1 MTKQTFQRG
10 ERLKSRK
17 LIEQLFQK
25 GQSFGTYPLRLVW
38 MEVESPQ
45 SDYPVQFTVSVSKR
59 KFKRAVQRNRLKRQV
74 REAWRLQKAGL
85 YAKLPEGKQFAF
97 LVIYTGK
104 EAFDYAV
111 IEKAMRKMIRRFL
124 DTYEK
129 SN

>member
-1 MTKQTFQRG
+1 MTKQTFRRG

-17 LIEQLFQK
+17 LIQQLFEK

-59 KFKRAVQRNRLKRQV
+59 KFKRAVQRNRLKRRV

-104 EAFDYAV
+104 EAFDYAA
-111 IEKAMRKMIRRFL
+111 IEKAMRKMIRRFWE
-124 DTYEK
+124 TYEK
-129 SN
+129 ST